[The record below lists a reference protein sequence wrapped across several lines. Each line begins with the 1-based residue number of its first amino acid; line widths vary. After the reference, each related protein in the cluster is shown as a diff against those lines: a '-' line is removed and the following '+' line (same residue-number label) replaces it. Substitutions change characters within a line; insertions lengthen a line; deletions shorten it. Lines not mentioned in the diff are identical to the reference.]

1 MKRILTLIVCAIAL
15 CGDMTICGQTTFT
28 GANSNEFNDPG
39 NWDNGLPNDN
49 NAGIIPSGLVVV
61 NNGVL
66 DNDFN
71 YFSSIAIYGT
81 FVNNGSILPSTGDL
95 YNHGAVVNKGHL
107 TCFNH
112 NYGSLINYSEAYVE
126 AENFDFNS
134 GFILNQGVMSIGFG
148 EDGNQG
154 IIENQ
159 GTFYIGGQNS
169 GEIYNSGLLVISD
182 WLDNL
187 GLLVNDG
194 TIHGGAGIQD
204 TLINNGSFFHCYP
217 ELGECDCA
225 QNVLDPCGVCGGEG
239 VGGCTDLY
247 ACNYN
252 PDASCDDGSCY
263 LCEIPSSH
271 CGEGTTWD
279 VPSQT
284 CIPANVSD
292 TDFDGCVGINDFL
305 VHLSN
310 FGSGCGPVPAWACG
324 DPLEYQ
330 GYDYETVQIGEQC
343 WFAENLR
350 ANNFLSGD
358 IIPSSL
364 EAEEWLEAYGWYG
377 GAEEGAVALYGEGSS
392 ACSSAVTNGNA
403 CDSAWSLEEF
413 GRLYNGFAVADV
425 RGLCPNG
432 WHISSEEDWNVMT
445 SLFGGHELKGQVGW
459 STENGGSGNDASGF
473 SGKAGGMRRGSEG
486 EDYFESAGY
495 NGFWWTPSNSSVEE
509 GYAPFRSL
517 DHHTDGVYAGIE
529 LKGWG
534 FSIRCVKD
542 TE

>member
-112 NYGSLINYSEAYVE
+112 NYGSFINYSEAYVE

-324 DPLEYQ
+324 DPVSYQ
-330 GYDYETVQIGEQC
+330 GYDYATVQIGEQC

-350 ANNFLSGD
+350 CHNYRNGD
-358 IIPSSL
+358 AI
-364 EAEEWLEAYGWYG
+364 AEFTT
-377 GAEEGAVALYGEGSS
+377 EGDWV
-392 ACSSAVTNGNA
+392 SAVGGRKVSGLWPA
-403 CDSAWSLEEF
+403 DSTEV
-413 GRLYNGFAVADV
+413 LYNWWAVFDIHGV
-425 RGLCPNG
+425 CP
-432 WHISSEEDWNVMT
+432 T
-445 SLFGGHELKGQVGW
+445 GW
-459 STENGGSGNDASGF
+459 SVPTTEHLWDLANTLGGPTVSAPAVKSDEHWDGTNESGF
-473 SGKAGGMRRGSEG
+473 SAKPVGVVLASG
-486 EDYFESAGY
+486 EYSSPNNRCLILSKE
-495 NGFWWTPSNSSVEE
+495 TISNPQINCADCASVFNLQSDFDWFTE
-509 GYAPFRSL
+509 
-517 DHHTDGVYAGIE
+517 DGVSKNVGA
-529 LKGWG
+529 
-534 FSIRCVKD
+534 SVRCIKD
-542 TE
+542 

>member
-15 CGDMTICGQTTFT
+15 CGDLTVCGQTTFT

-39 NWDNGLPNDN
+39 NWDNGLPNDD

-81 FVNNGSILPSTGDL
+81 FVNNGSILPYTGSL

-107 TCFNH
+107 VDVFQH
-112 NYGSLINYSEAYVE
+112 NYGSFINYSEAYVE
-126 AENFDFNS
+126 AESFDFNS

-310 FGSGCGPVPAWACG
+310 FGSGCGPEPGWACG
-324 DPLEYQ
+324 DPWEYQ

-343 WFAENLR
+343 WFAENLIVSETEGGTEIEILEEEAWPSYTLGPNDYPCIR
-350 ANNFLSGD
+350 RVISGSNVLYTWNCTSVSDNICPTGWHVPTRENFLELVEFVEGTFPSD
-358 IIPSSL
+358 LQSFPSS
-364 EAEEWLEAYGWYG
+364 E
-377 GAEEGAVALYGEGSS
+377 
-392 ACSSAVTNGNA
+392 
-403 CDSAWSLEEF
+403 DIKSLEW
-413 GRLYNGFAVADV
+413 GNNSTGFN
-425 RGLCPNG
+425 LLPNG
-432 WHISSEEDWNVMT
+432 RISDDGEFQQFQSIDGNPWA
-445 SLFGGHELKGQVGW
+445 LLW
-459 STENGGSGNDASGF
+459 S
-473 SGKAGGMRRGSEG
+473 
-486 EDYFESAGY
+486 
-495 NGFWWTPSNSSVEE
+495 SSVDSHPSQYYE
-509 GYAPFRSL
+509 GGAPFRIAVQ
-517 DHHTDGVYAGIE
+517 DGYHNLGGTAGDNE
-529 LKGWG
+529 GG
-534 FSIRCVKD
+534 GIRCFKD
-542 TE
+542 